1 MSGLQVVHYVNQ
13 FFGQLGGEEYA
24 GAAPEIRGG
33 AVGPGQLLQKLLGD
47 KATIVA
53 TVVCGDNRF
62 ADSPEETATEIVAML
77 RGHAAQLLVAGPA
90 FNSGR
95 YGAAC
100 AHLCAAAEEQLG
112 IPAVTGMFD
121 ENPAVELFRDRV
133 LIART
138 GAAVGSMAEALNHL
152 ARLVA
157 RLGSGERINRPADAG
172 CFPRGLKRSVL
183 MAEPAARRAVDL
195 LLRKL
200 AGAPYRSEISIPKF
214 DRVPPASPP
223 ADLSRALVAV
233 VTDGG
238 LIRAGNPDGMPAG
251 FTDRSCAVSVAGR
264 ARLDTKGYDV
274 HHGGYDNRFVK
285 ADPNRLVPIDA
296 LRELEAEGVIG
307 RLHDTVY
314 STAGLGASLTHARR
328 LGREIA
334 GNLKRDGVEAVI
346 LTST

>member
-1 MSGLQVVHYVNQ
+1 MSRLRVVHYVNQ
-13 FFGQLGGEEYA
+13 FFGQLGGEEQA
-24 GAAPEIRGG
+24 GTPPQIRTG
-33 AVGPGQLLQKLLGD
+33 AVGPGQALQKLLGD
-47 KATIVA
+47 TATIVA

-62 ADSPEETATEIVAML
+62 ADSPEETAAEIVAML
-77 RGHAAQLLVAGPA
+77 REHTPQLFVAGPA

-95 YGAAC
+95 YGTAC
-100 AHLCAAAEEQLG
+100 GHLCAAVEEQLG
-112 IPAVTGMFD
+112 IPTLTGMFE

-133 LIART
+133 LIAST
-138 GAAVGSMAEALNHL
+138 GAAVGSMAEALNSL
-152 ARLVA
+152 TGLIMRVG
-157 RLGSGERINRPADAG
+157 RGERIDRPTDAG

-183 MAEPAARRAVDL
+183 MSEPAARRAVDL
-195 LLRKL
+195 LLKKL

-214 DRVPPASPP
+214 DRVPPAPTP

-238 LIRAGNPDGMPAG
+238 LIRAGNPEGMPAG
-251 FTDRSCAVSVAGR
+251 FTDRSCAVPVAGR
-264 ARLDTKGYDV
+264 ARLDTEAYDV

-307 RLHDTVY
+307 RLFDTVY

-328 LGREIA
+328 LGQEIA

>member
-1 MSGLQVVHYVNQ
+1 MSGLRVIHYVNQ
-13 FFGQLGGEEYA
+13 FFGHLGGEEHA
-24 GAAPEIRGG
+24 GAAPEIRPG
-33 AVGPGQLLQKLLGD
+33 AVGPGQVLQKLLGD
-47 KATIVA
+47 RATIVA

-62 ADSPEETATEIVAML
+62 ADSPEETAAEIVTMWL
-77 RGHAAQLLVAGPA
+77 EHAPQLLVAGPA

-95 YGAAC
+95 YGVAC
-100 AHLCAAAEEQLG
+100 GHLCAAAEEQFG
-112 IPAVTGMFD
+112 IPAVTGMFE

-138 GAAVGSMAEALNHL
+138 GAAVGSMAPALNHL
-152 ARLVA
+152 AGLIM
-157 RLGSGERINRPADAG
+157 RLGSGERIDRPSEAG

-183 MAEPAARRAVDL
+183 MTEPAARRAVDL

-200 AGAPYRSEISIPKF
+200 TGAPYRSEISIPKF
-214 DRVPPASPP
+214 DRVEHASPP
-223 ADLSRALVAV
+223 ADLSRAVVAV

-251 FTDRSCAVSVAGR
+251 FTDRSCAISVAGH
-264 ARLDTKGYDV
+264 ARLDTESFDV
-274 HHGGYDNRFVK
+274 HHGGYDTRFVK

-307 RLHDTVY
+307 RLFDTVY

-334 GNLKRDGVEAVI
+334 GNLKREGVEAVI